1 MNGVRLNLR
10 LVMQQAVEDVDRFP
24 NSTRDEMT
32 EQRNVGIRD
41 VVIANATI
49 TTIANAIFS
58 QEVVLVNIPL
68 GPIN

>member
-32 EQRNVGIRD
+32 EQRNVGIRE

-49 TTIANAIFS
+49 TTIANVIFS